1 MNFCAAHLGQMTYAN
16 LVESN
21 LVEQHEKPDA
31 IQSLFASG
39 QRSLPETAD
48 GKPYSRSETMPRQRV
63 HHTRITYDFPE
74 DFPRRLELF
83 KDGSGLSWAELAR
96 RLGTYPDTVR
106 RWRSGV
112 HPNARHLMALL
123 DLADSFGLRD
133 LFTGQGAVCGNGQI
147 PS

>member
-1 MNFCAAHLGQMTYAN
+1 MTYAN
-16 LVESN
+16 WVESN

-31 IQSLFASG
+31 IRSLFSSG
-39 QRSLPETAD
+39 QRSLPETAG
-48 GKPYSRSETMPRQRV
+48 GKPYNRSEPMPRQRV
-63 HHTRITYDFPE
+63 HHTRIAYVFPE

-83 KDGSGLSWAELAR
+83 KEASGLSWAELAR

-112 HPNARHLMALL
+112 RPNARNLMALL

-133 LFTGQGAVCGNGQI
+133 LFTGQGAVCGNGLVA
-147 PS
+147 S